1 MLQCSK
7 PGKHTAS
14 AHHAHSSRAWW
25 LVGWWAGQP
34 AGLRARLLRSRG
46 EGGPSPRRVGHGT
59 LHEQFFYFLNK
70 QTKSPCKPEIGQIVL
85 LANGKQSCY
94 KRAMFKSLPFTPRV
108 VKATEQRL
116 NAIYAASNL
125 GLKGDALALAAG
137 MLPTEYRQLCQ
148 FDPMAEMAAQ
158 KGKADNELQ
167 AARRL
172 NEASEGGDAKA
183 SLAILQHVHGWT
195 AKTEISVDVYQK
207 ISVLT
212 ALEQARARV
221 IDGQA
226 VEVEDTQPRQP
237 AHPQMIHVEPNA
249 TAHL

>member
-1 MLQCSK
+1 
-7 PGKHTAS
+7 
-14 AHHAHSSRAWW
+14 
-25 LVGWWAGQP
+25 
-34 AGLRARLLRSRG
+34 
-46 EGGPSPRRVGHGT
+46 
-59 LHEQFFYFLNK
+59 
-70 QTKSPCKPEIGQIVL
+70 
-85 LANGKQSCY
+85 
-94 KRAMFKSLPFTPRV
+94 MFKSLPFTPRV

-172 NEASEGGDAKA
+172 NEASEQGDAKA
-183 SLAILQHVHGWT
+183 SLTILQHCHGWT
-195 AKTEISVDVYQK
+195 SKTEISVDVYQK

-212 ALEQARARV
+212 ALEEARARV
-221 IDGQA
+221 IEGQA
-226 VEVEDTQPRQP
+226 VEVELEDKQPRQ
-237 AHPQMIHVEPNA
+237 HQQMIHVEPNA
-249 TAHL
+249 TAGL

>member
-1 MLQCSK
+1 M
-7 PGKHTAS
+7 PTNM
-14 AHHAHSSRAWW
+14 
-25 LVGWWAGQP
+25 
-34 AGLRARLLRSRG
+34 G
-46 EGGPSPRRVGHGT
+46 EGGPSARRVGHGT
-59 LHEQFFYFLNK
+59 LHEQFFLK
-70 QTKSPCKPEIGQIVL
+70 KDTQIKSPYKPEIGQIVL

-195 AKTEISVDVYQK
+195 SKTEISVDVYQK

-212 ALEQARARV
+212 ALEEARARV
-221 IDGQA
+221 IEGQA
-226 VEVEDTQPRQP
+226 VEVEDAQPTL
-237 AHPQMIHVEPNA
+237 HVE
-249 TAHL
+249 HQ

>member
-1 MLQCSK
+1 MPTNL
-7 PGKHTAS
+7 G
-14 AHHAHSSRAWW
+14 
-25 LVGWWAGQP
+25 GWWP
-34 AGLRARLLRSRG
+34 ACRLPESRG
-46 EGGPSPRRVGHGT
+46 EGGPSAKRVGHGT
-59 LHEQFFYFLNK
+59 LHEQFFLKNANTHVDAL
-70 QTKSPCKPEIGQIVL
+70 QTTARTSARTSARTLPAHAIGQIVL

-172 NEASEGGDAKA
+172 NEASEAGDAKA

-212 ALEQARARV
+212 ALEEARARV
-221 IDGQA
+221 IEGQA
-226 VEVEDTQPRQP
+226 VEVELEDKQPRQ
-237 AHPQMIHVEPNA
+237 HQQMIHVEPNA
-249 TAHL
+249 TAGL

>member
-1 MLQCSK
+1 
-7 PGKHTAS
+7 
-14 AHHAHSSRAWW
+14 
-25 LVGWWAGQP
+25 
-34 AGLRARLLRSRG
+34 
-46 EGGPSPRRVGHGT
+46 
-59 LHEQFFYFLNK
+59 
-70 QTKSPCKPEIGQIVL
+70 
-85 LANGKQSCY
+85 
-94 KRAMFKSLPFTPRV
+94 MFKSLPFTPRV

-212 ALEQARARV
+212 ALEEARARV

-226 VEVEDTQPRQP
+226 VEIEDTQSRQP

>member
-1 MLQCSK
+1 M
-7 PGKHTAS
+7 
-14 AHHAHSSRAWW
+14 
-25 LVGWWAGQP
+25 
-34 AGLRARLLRSRG
+34 G
-46 EGGPSPRRVGHGT
+46 EGGPCARRVGHGT
-59 LHEQFFYFLNK
+59 PHEQFFYFLNK
-70 QTKSPCKPEIGQIVL
+70 QTKSPYKPEIGQIVL

-183 SLAILQHVHGWT
+183 SLAILQHVHGWQQT
-195 AKTEISVDVYQK
+195 SNVNINVEQRISI
-207 ISVLT
+207 IS
-212 ALEQARARV
+212 ALEEAKSRV
-221 IDGQA
+221 IEGSATIDEAPERINGRGLLTNND
-226 VEVEDTQPRQP
+226 EDTSHGYQ
-237 AHPQMIHVEPNA
+237 HSNA
-249 TAHL
+249 SAA